1 MSGGV
6 MGVGIIG
13 AGNISES
20 YLTRAPNFAGIEV
33 RAVAD
38 LDPDRAAARAAE
50 FGVRAETVAGMLT
63 ADDIDIVVNLTVP
76 AAHRDVTCAILDAGK
91 HAFSEKPLALTL
103 ADARAIAD
111 CAAKNDRRVGSAPD
125 TFLGGSHQECR
136 RLVDA
141 GAVGRIVHGTCHV
154 LSPGMESWHP
164 NPDFFFVEG
173 GGPILDMGAY
183 YVTQLINLIGP
194 VARVTAMTGM
204 ASDTR
209 TIGSAARKGEVIPVE
224 TPTTA
229 HALLE
234 FASGAII
241 TLGASWDVKGHG
253 HRNVELYGTEATLVP
268 QDPNFFGG
276 LVEVMHPGGKV
287 ETFDPGAHPLAVPN
301 RNTAGA
307 TPRADYRTAGLADMA
322 DAIQAGRPH
331 RCALEM
337 ALHVTEVL
345 EAILVAG
352 VARRFVDITT
362 TCDRPAPL
370 DAAAA
375 RALMVDTVPGS
386 VPA

>member
-1 MSGGV
+1 MSGGPV

-20 YLTRAPNFAGIEV
+20 YLLRAPLFKGIEV

-38 LDPDRAAARAAE
+38 LDAARAETRAAE
-50 FGVRAETVAGMLT
+50 FGVRAETVEEMLA

-76 AAHRDVTCAILDAGK
+76 AAHHAVTCAILNAGK
-91 HAFSEKPLALTL
+91 HAFSEKPLSLSL
-103 ADARAIAD
+103 ADARDIAARAQ
-111 CAAKNDRRVGSAPD
+111 AAGKRVGCAPD
-125 TFLGGSHQECR
+125 TFLGGSHQEAR
-136 RLVDA
+136 RLVDE

-154 LSPGMESWHP
+154 MGAGMEGWHP
-164 NPDFFFVEG
+164 NPDFFFLKG

-194 VARVTAMTGM
+194 VTRVSAMTGM
-204 ASDTR
+204 ASATR

-234 FASGAII
+234 FASGAIV
-241 TLGASWDVKGHG
+241 TLGASWDVKAHG

-276 LVEVMHPGGKV
+276 VTKV
-287 ETFDPGAHPLAVPN
+287 IAPDGTTQAFDATDHPLAVPN
-301 RNTAGA
+301 RDADGPS
-307 TPRADYRTAGLADMA
+307 PRADYRTAGLADMA
-322 DAIQAGRPH
+322 DAIRSDRPH
-331 RCALEM
+331 RCALDM

-345 EAILVAG
+345 ESILIAG
-352 VARRFVDITT
+352 EDERFVPITT
-362 TCDRPAPL
+362 TCPRPAPL
-370 DAAAA
+370 DAQAA
-375 RALMVDTVPGS
+375 RALMKQD
-386 VPA
+386 AQA